1 MILKALK
8 MLTLLWVALFALAGC
23 FQAESRG
30 PVTKQKTEGPAQ
42 ADNPM
47 DSSAAGEA
55 TEVRFTVE
63 NVEEALKGQGI
74 DLRSKHLSPDWVL
87 SGVQAMMYALDEN
100 QPEGSGIEERISV
113 YIFDTEE
120 ERIQGQADFHKQK
133 DVYNMQVPNE
143 HELANVLILYWHRE
157 SLDEAANAEWEQDI
171 KTALSLLSVVNNHAI
186 LEKNAPSRYSS

>member
-1 MILKALK
+1 M
-8 MLTLLWVALFALAGC
+8 
-23 FQAESRG
+23 
-30 PVTKQKTEGPAQ
+30 
-42 ADNPM
+42 
-47 DSSAAGEA
+47 
-55 TEVRFTVE
+55 
-63 NVEEALKGQGI
+63 
-74 DLRSKHLSPDWVL
+74 
-87 SGVQAMMYALDEN
+87 
-100 QPEGSGIEERISV
+100 

>member
-1 MILKALK
+1 
-8 MLTLLWVALFALAGC
+8 MLTLVWISLFVLAGC
-23 FQAESRG
+23 FGTESWESD
-30 PVTKQKTEGPAQ
+30 TKQETVEQ
-42 ADNPM
+42 APVDNLM

-55 TEVRFTVE
+55 TEVRITHE
-63 NVEEALKGQGI
+63 QVEEALKGQGI

-133 DVYNMQVPNE
+133 EKYNMQVPNE
-143 HELANVLILYWHRE
+143 HVLANVLILYWHRE
-157 SLDEAANAEWEQDI
+157 SLDEAANAKWEHDI
-171 KTALSLLSVVNNHAI
+171 QTALRLLSVVNNRAI
-186 LEKNAPSRYSS
+186 LEKNAPSRRPS